1 VVPGL
6 WWDYDAATSRIGT
19 GADAGAGE
27 AAMDQTYLLFAMIG
41 FAVIGILAVLV
52 IARRNRQGAQVVEHE
67 TPFAVSTEG
76 MKRCPN
82 CGTGNLVTDS
92 TCSNCGKRL
101 PG

>member
-1 VVPGL
+1 
-6 WWDYDAATSRIGT
+6 
-19 GADAGAGE
+19 
-27 AAMDQTYLLFAMIG
+27 MDQSYLLLAMIG
-41 FAVIGILAVLV
+41 FAIIGILAVLI
-52 IARRNRQGAQVVEHE
+52 IARGNRRATQQAGREN
-67 TPFAVSTEG
+67 PFAASTEG